1 MAPRLALDD
10 PAVMNTLMRRPTGDP
25 LMRAYRLSGTTSGRQ
40 PTIHDMVRRRMAELS
55 GSSDSGHAA
64 TPTQNQSSAT
74 R

>member
-1 MAPRLALDD
+1 MASRPGRGD

-55 GSSDSGHAA
+55 GGADSGHAA
-64 TPTQNQSSAT
+64 TQNQSSAT